1 MAAALEPAYARALAD
16 VVLTERL
23 DPAQVESNLADFAAA
38 WHESAPLR
46 EVFLDPSFSI
56 EEKVA
61 ILDKLNRRLQMT
73 QVARNFVAVLVRHDR
88 LLLYDDIL
96 KEFRHEMNRRLG
108 ISEVE
113 VTTARK
119 LDDPSRAALE
129 SQIAGLTRG
138 RIAATFHEDASL
150 MGGAIVRIGSTVYDG
165 SIRGRLDRLE
175 AELAASQA

>member
-1 MAAALEPAYARALAD
+1 MASLAAPYVRALAD
-16 VVLTERL
+16 VIAESHV
-23 DPAQVESNLADFAAA
+23 DSAQVESQLADFGAA

-61 ILDKLNRRLQMT
+61 ILDKLNARLQMGRE
-73 QVARNFVAVLVRHDR
+73 VRNFIAVLIRHDR
-88 LLLYDDIL
+88 LHFFDEIVQ
-96 KEFRHEMNRRLG
+96 EFRREMNRRLG

-119 LDDPSRAALE
+119 LDDALRASLE
-129 SQIAGLTRG
+129 GQISGLTKS
-138 RIAATFHEDASL
+138 RITAIFNEDPSL
-150 MGGAIVRIGSTVYDG
+150 LGGVIVRVGSTVYDG

-175 AELAASQA
+175 QELAASQA